1 MKTSLG
7 IFSLVFRHELRVL
20 SADRT
25 LWLVSALLLALLGY
39 SLYNGIVET
48 KARDRAMSEIALQ
61 QEDKQKSNIDALRKV
76 MAGGPVTDPFANPVD
91 PAAIGSGMGG
101 RYAIMP
107 TAPLAPLA
115 FGQSD
120 MYPNSYKVTYRS
132 KVTFMYDSEIGN
144 PWNLLS
150 GHADLAF
157 VLTYLLPLLIFA
169 LSYNLLSAERE
180 QGTLKMLL
188 SQPLTPLTL
197 VAGKLAARAAVL
209 LPLAVVVPAVVLLLA
224 RPEARSLD
232 QLGPLLAW
240 MALITVYG
248 LFWFALAVLVN
259 ALGKSSA
266 ANILILIASWV
277 ALVLVAPVV
286 LNLAV
291 QTAHPVPSRAE
302 LATTTRI
309 ITIKGLNRYHDLLSA
324 DYRYTA
330 QPETLRPRNGKIE
343 VPPRRRAQYL
353 IQRDVD
359 QEIQA
364 VLDRFNAQ
372 ILAQQTLVDR
382 YGVISPA
389 IVVYEGMT
397 ALAGTDSKRY
407 LHFQNLVEQF
417 HNAWKTYFDPRILD
431 GIAITEADFERMPRF
446 EWREPAE
453 DGTSTTTMLRVLYLA
468 VPTLLLITLAAWRLS
483 VRPFLV

>member
-1 MKTSLG
+1 MKTTLR
-7 IFSLVFRHELRVL
+7 IFFLIFRHELRVL

-25 LWLVSALLLALLGY
+25 LWLVCALLLSLLGY
-39 SLYNGIVET
+39 SLYNGIAET
-48 KARDRAMSEIALQ
+48 QVRDRAMSEIAQ
-61 QEDKQKSNIDALRKV
+61 KQEAAQKSNIEALRKV
-76 MAGGPVTDPFANPVD
+76 MAGTPVTDPFANPAD

-120 MYPNSYKVTYRS
+120 MFPNSYKVTYRS

-150 GHADLAF
+150 GHVDLAF

-188 SQPLTPLTL
+188 SQPLTPITL
-197 VAGKLAARAAVL
+197 VVGKLAARAAVL
-209 LPLAVVVPAVVLLLA
+209 LPLAVIVPAAVLLLT
-224 RPEARSLD
+224 RPEARSLN
-232 QLGPLLAW
+232 QMGLLLAW
-240 MALITVYG
+240 LALITVYG
-248 LFWFALAVLVN
+248 LFWFGLAVVVN

-266 ANILILIASWV
+266 ANILILIATWV
-277 ALVLVAPVV
+277 ALVLVVPVV

-291 QTAHPVPSRAE
+291 QTTHPIPSRAE

-330 QPETLRPRNGKIE
+330 QREILLPKNGKIE
-343 VPPRRRAQYL
+343 VQPRRRAQFL
-353 IQRDVD
+353 VQRDVD
-359 QEIQA
+359 NEIQT
-364 VLDRFNAQ
+364 VLDRFDTQLA
-372 ILAQQTLVDR
+372 AQQALVDR
-382 YGVISPA
+382 YGLMSPA
-389 IVVYEGMT
+389 IIAYEGIT
-397 ALAGTDSKRY
+397 ALAGTGSKRY
-407 LHFQNLVEQF
+407 LHFQALVDQF
-417 HNAWKTYFDPRILD
+417 HGAWKTYFEPRILN
-431 GIAITEADFERMPRF
+431 GIAIAEQDFERMPKF
-446 EWREPAE
+446 EWRESPE
-453 DGTSTTTMLRVLYLA
+453 DGTFPATALRALQLA
-468 VPTLLLITLAAWRLS
+468 IPTLLLIAFAVWRLGS
-483 VRPFLV
+483 RPFRV